1 MHLHLRLDFDGLRLG
16 PGKARLL
23 ELIRDEGS
31 ISAAGRAMGM
41 SYRRAWSLVE
51 EMNAAFAEPLVAS
64 ARGGAKGGGAGVTEA
79 GLAVLAAY
87 RRLERVVLEQG
98 AAEVGQICDML
109 RQSSPT
115 RVTSGVGG

>member
-1 MHLHLRLDFDGLRLG
+1 MKLHLRLEFDGLRFG

-51 EMNAAFAEPLVAS
+51 EMNAAFAAPLVVAL
-64 ARGGAKGGGAGVTEA
+64 RGGAKGGGAEVTEA
-79 GLAVLAAY
+79 GLSVLAAY
-87 RRLERVVLEQG
+87 RALEARTMRDGGGEIASIRAL
-98 AAEVGQICDML
+98 L
-109 RQSSPT
+109 R
-115 RVTSGVGG
+115 